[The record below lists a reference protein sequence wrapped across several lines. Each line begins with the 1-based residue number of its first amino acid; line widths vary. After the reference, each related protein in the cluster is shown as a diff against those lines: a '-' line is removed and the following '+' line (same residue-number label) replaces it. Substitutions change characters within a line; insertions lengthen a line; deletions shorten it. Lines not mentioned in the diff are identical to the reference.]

1 MTTKLELHRKLSD
14 QGRGLVRSG
23 LNSST
28 HLAASPVPP
37 PVPQARAD
45 KSPRVVLEASEAS
58 EAPEAPDAPEEV
70 VVSPSPVVAPP
81 GTTVILCAG
90 TSFVVET
97 RLFSQSRLL
106 ASALPLPDG
115 AALHLSMDAATVK
128 LALRLLRDLSVEP
141 SQRTNRAFL
150 ERCARCA
157 REFGMPDALQQE
169 LSHRVAA
176 SASIIMPEVAA
187 LLETNPRRKVLLYKQ
202 VVRKARMLDITTGGA
217 RAAMAKQGRLKVAEA
232 LLDAAAQPAADAQ
245 ARAQY
250 AHYAARLLDEGQ
262 NAQLPAPVAALQ
274 SDLRA
279 RLGALAQPVK
289 AALVPPPLFSCTY
302 ASGEPPAH
310 GTGMVR
316 VNAGGQLAQSLHTS
330 ELLALPCVARLL
342 PLPPGHDAVFVGD
355 DAERFQ
361 LALHL
366 LRVRGRLEPG
376 EKADLALL
384 ASYLDIAR
392 RYALAPA
399 LVGRVEAWV
408 RAHKHGLGGARDA
421 KEEIRGL
428 KLTRAL
434 NPERGDM
441 LVSSALAEA
450 YLEQAGRAA
459 AADDAGK
466 RARLLAKA
474 EAALRTVLPVL
485 VTSMSVT
492 RADAEQKQAVSSMVR
507 MLKDVLVQAGRPA
520 EAQQVDASVRAF
532 EQGIAASADDIA
544 RANRQRQ
551 QPVEGMYS

>member
-1 MTTKLELHRKLSD
+1 MATASKAELQRKLSD

-28 HLAASPVPP
+28 SPSTRQAASSPP
-37 PVPQARAD
+37 PLARAD
-45 KSPRVVLEASEAS
+45 KTQRVASDERL
-58 EAPEAPDAPEEV
+58 DATAAGHGRIAAV
-70 VVSPSPVVAPP
+70 IPSPVVAPP

-97 RLFSQSRLL
+97 RLFSLSQLL
-106 ASALPLPDG
+106 ASALPLLPED

-141 SQRTNRAFL
+141 SQRTNRVFL

-157 REFGMPDALQQE
+157 SEFGMPDVLQQD

-176 SASIIMPEVAA
+176 SVSVIMPEVAA
-187 LLETNPRRKVLLYKQ
+187 QLETNPRRKVLLYKQ
-202 VVRKARMLDITTGGA
+202 VVRKARLLDLTTGGA

-232 LLDAAAQPAADAQ
+232 LLDAAATADAQ

-250 AHYAARLLDEGQ
+250 AHYAARLVDEGQ

-279 RLGALAQPVK
+279 RLGVLAQPVK
-289 AALVPPPLFSCTY
+289 AALVPPPLFTCTY
-302 ASGEPPAH
+302 ASGGGGGHSDPV
-310 GTGMVR
+310 MVR
-316 VNAGGQLAQSLHTS
+316 VNAGGQLTQSLHAS
-330 ELLALPCVARLL
+330 ELRALPCVARLL
-342 PLPPGHDAVFVGD
+342 PLPAGHDTVFVGD

-376 EKADLALL
+376 EKADLPLL
-384 ASYLDIAR
+384 ASYLGIAR

-399 LVGRVEAWV
+399 LVARVEAWT

-434 NPERGDM
+434 NPERGDTI
-441 LVSSALAEA
+441 VSSALAEA
-450 YLEQAGRAA
+450 YLEQTARTT
-459 AADDAGK
+459 DAGK

-485 VTSMSVT
+485 VTSLSVT
-492 RADAEQKQAVSSMVR
+492 RADAEQRQAVGSLVR
-507 MLKDVLVQAGRPA
+507 MLKEVLVQAGRPA
-520 EAQQVDASVRAF
+520 EAAQVDANVRAF
-532 EQGIAASADDIA
+532 EQGIAASADDLA